1 MENCWAVAIHHKKR
15 ENGFTSFFKREQK
28 KERVERKAV
37 EQNFKMV
44 GTTVAPKKK
53 IRGGI
58 KEVQRNDFNLEM
70 LFAESVVY

>member
-1 MENCWAVAIHHKKR
+1 MGLRVSLKESKRKK
-15 ENGFTSFFKREQK
+15 
-28 KERVERKAV
+28 ERKAV

-44 GTTVAPKKK
+44 VQPKKK

-58 KEVQRNDFNLEM
+58 KEVHRNDFNLEM

>member
-1 MENCWAVAIHHKKR
+1 MGLRVSLKESKRKK
-15 ENGFTSFFKREQK
+15 
-28 KERVERKAV
+28 ERKAV

-58 KEVQRNDFNLEM
+58 KEVHRNDFNLEM